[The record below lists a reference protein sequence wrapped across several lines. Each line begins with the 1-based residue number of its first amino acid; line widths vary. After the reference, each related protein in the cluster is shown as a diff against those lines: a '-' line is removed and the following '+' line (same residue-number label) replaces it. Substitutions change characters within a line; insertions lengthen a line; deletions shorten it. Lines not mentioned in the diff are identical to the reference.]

1 MLLIFFLYRNMKA
14 SLLMEGFPKLG
25 NVYRYFN
32 KDYVV
37 SMICGSYRYGVRS
50 YLLPL
55 NITKQDYLNGL
66 RLYSYSFVSK
76 NYKFVRRGTNFSN
89 FKYECKKHLKY
100 FIDCLGLHAVLT
112 ETPIEGNI
120 TTVTCITIDKHNICM
135 FSANRDVRYKKVIPN
150 IELVRKALEYN
161 INYII
166 EKGYRR
172 DSDLMSF
179 TLDELIKDCFIY
191 SKMKILDS
199 QKSYIYKYEIYKRLI
214 EQL

>member
-1 MLLIFFLYRNMKA
+1 MKA
-14 SLLMEGFPKLG
+14 SLLMKGFPKLG

-37 SMICGSYRYGVRS
+37 SMIYGSYRDGVRS
-50 YLLPL
+50 YLFPL

-66 RLYSYSFVSK
+66 HLYPINSSDDYR
-76 NYKFVRRGTNFSN
+76 FVRRETNFN
-89 FKYECKKHLKY
+89 KVKFECTRNLKY
-100 FIDCLGLHAVLT
+100 FIDFGGLYAVLK
-112 ETPIEGNI
+112 EKPIEGNI

-135 FSANRDVRYKKVIPN
+135 FSANRDVMCKKAIPN

-172 DSDLMSF
+172 DSDLMSL
-179 TLDELIKDCFIY
+179 TLDELIKDY
-191 SKMKILDS
+191 SKMKILDT
-199 QKSYIYKYEIYKRLI
+199 QRSYIYKYEIYKRLI

>member
-1 MLLIFFLYRNMKA
+1 MNHT
-14 SLLMEGFPKLG
+14 LLMKGFPKLG
-25 NVYRYFN
+25 NVYRFFDQ
-32 KDYVV
+32 DYIV

-50 YLLPL
+50 YLFPL

-66 RLYSYSFVSK
+66 RLYTINSSDEYSFVTRK
-76 NYKFVRRGTNFSN
+76 KIFNEVKC
-89 FKYECKKHLKY
+89 ECTRNLKY
-100 FIDCLGLHAVLT
+100 FIDCGGLYAILN
-112 ETPIEGNI
+112 EKPIEGNI
-120 TTVTCITIDKHNICM
+120 TTLTCIMIDKHHIRM
-135 FSANRDVRYKKVIPN
+135 FSTNRDVRCKKVIPN

-172 DSDLMSF
+172 DSDLMSL
-179 TLDELIKDCFIY
+179 TLDDLIKDFFIY
-191 SKMKILDS
+191 SKMKISDT

>member
-1 MLLIFFLYRNMKA
+1 MK
-14 SLLMEGFPKLG
+14 GFPKLG
-25 NVYRYFN
+25 NVYRYFD

-37 SMICGSYRYGVRS
+37 SMICGSYRDGVRS

-66 RLYSYSFVSK
+66 RLYSINSSDDYR
-76 NYKFVRRGTNFSN
+76 FVRRKTNFSN
-89 FKYECKKHLKY
+89 FKCECKKHLKY
-100 FIDCLGLHAVLT
+100 FIDYLGLHAVLT

-120 TTVTCITIDKHNICM
+120 TTVTCITIDRHNICM
-135 FSANRDVRYKKVIPN
+135 FSANRDVRYKKLIPN
-150 IELVRKALEYN
+150 IEIVRKALEYN

-172 DSDLMSF
+172 DSYLMSF

-191 SKMKILDS
+191 SKLKILDS
-199 QKSYIYKYEIYKRLI
+199 QKGYIYKYEIYKRLI

>member
-1 MLLIFFLYRNMKA
+1 MKA
-14 SLLMEGFPKLG
+14 SLLMKGFPKLG

-37 SMICGSYRYGVRS
+37 SMIYGSYRDGVRC
-50 YLLPL
+50 LCFPV

-66 RLYSYSFVSK
+66 HLYAINSSDDYSFV
-76 NYKFVRRGTNFSN
+76 RRETNFN
-89 FKYECKKHLKY
+89 KVKCECTRNLKY
-100 FIDCLGLHAVLT
+100 FIDFGGLYAILK
-112 ETPIEGNI
+112 EKPIEGNI

-135 FSANRDVRYKKVIPN
+135 FSANRDVRCKKAIPN

-172 DSDLMSF
+172 DSDLMSL
-179 TLDELIKDCFIY
+179 TLDDLIKDFFIY
-191 SKMKILDS
+191 SKMKISDP
-199 QKSYIYKYEIYKRLI
+199 QRSYVYKYEIYKRLI

>member
-1 MLLIFFLYRNMKA
+1 MKA
-14 SLLMEGFPKLG
+14 SLLMKGFPKLG

-37 SMICGSYRYGVRS
+37 SMIYGSYRDGVRS
-50 YLLPL
+50 YLFPL

-66 RLYSYSFVSK
+66 HLYPINSSDDYR
-76 NYKFVRRGTNFSN
+76 FVRRETNFN
-89 FKYECKKHLKY
+89 KVKFECIRNLKY
-100 FIDCLGLHAVLT
+100 FIDFGGLYAILN
-112 ETPIEGNI
+112 EKPIEGNI

-135 FSANRDVRYKKVIPN
+135 FSANRDVMCKKAIPN

-172 DSDLMSF
+172 DSDLMSL
-179 TLDELIKDCFIY
+179 TLDELIEDY

-199 QKSYIYKYEIYKRLI
+199 QRSYIYKYEIYKRLI

>member
-1 MLLIFFLYRNMKA
+1 MNHTLLIK
-14 SLLMEGFPKLG
+14 GFPKLG
-25 NVYRYFN
+25 NVYRFYD
-32 KDYVV
+32 KDYIV

-50 YLLPL
+50 YFLPL

-66 RLYSYSFVSK
+66 RLYAINSSDDYR
-76 NYKFVRRGTNFSN
+76 FVRRETNFSN
-89 FKYECKKHLKY
+89 FKCECEKHLKY
-100 FIDCLGLHAVLT
+100 FIDCLGLHAVLM
-112 ETPIEGNI
+112 EKPIEGNL

-150 IELVRKALEYN
+150 IEIVRKALEYN

-179 TLDELIKDCFIY
+179 TLDELIKDYFIY
-191 SKMKILDS
+191 SKMKVLDS
-199 QKSYIYKYEIYKRLI
+199 QKSYTYKYEIYKRLI

>member
-1 MLLIFFLYRNMKA
+1 MNHTLLIK
-14 SLLMEGFPKLG
+14 GFPKLG
-25 NVYRYFN
+25 NVYKFYD
-32 KDYVV
+32 KDYIV

-50 YLLPL
+50 YLFPL

-66 RLYSYSFVSK
+66 HLYAINSSDDYR
-76 NYKFVRRGTNFSN
+76 FVRRETNFN
-89 FKYECKKHLKY
+89 KVKCECTRNLKY
-100 FIDCLGLHAVLT
+100 FIDFGGLYAILK
-112 ETPIEGNI
+112 EKPIEGNL

-150 IELVRKALEYN
+150 IEIVRKALECN

-172 DSDLMSF
+172 DSDLMSL
-179 TLDELIKDCFIY
+179 TLDDLIKDYFIY
-191 SKMKILDS
+191 SKMKISDS

>member
-1 MLLIFFLYRNMKA
+1 MKA
-14 SLLMEGFPKLG
+14 SLLMKGFPKLG
-25 NVYRYFN
+25 NVYRCFT

-66 RLYSYSFVSK
+66 RLYSINSSDDYR
-76 NYKFVRRGTNFSN
+76 FVRRGTNFSN
-89 FKYECKKHLKY
+89 FKCECKKHLKY
-100 FIDCLGLHAVLT
+100 FIDYLGLHAVLT

-120 TTVTCITIDKHNICM
+120 TTVTCITIDRHNICM
-135 FSANRDVRYKKVIPN
+135 FSANRDVRYKKLIPN
-150 IELVRKALEYN
+150 IEIVRKALEYN

>member
-1 MLLIFFLYRNMKA
+1 M
-14 SLLMEGFPKLG
+14 
-25 NVYRYFN
+25 
-32 KDYVV
+32 
-37 SMICGSYRYGVRS
+37 
-50 YLLPL
+50 
-55 NITKQDYLNGL
+55 
-66 RLYSYSFVSK
+66 RLYSINSSDDYR
-76 NYKFVRRGTNFSN
+76 FVRRGTNFSN
-89 FKYECKKHLKY
+89 FKCECKKHLKY
-100 FIDCLGLHAVLT
+100 FIDYLGLHAVLT

-120 TTVTCITIDKHNICM
+120 TTVTCITIDRHNICM

-150 IELVRKALEYN
+150 IEIVRKALEYN

>member
-1 MLLIFFLYRNMKA
+1 MKA
-14 SLLMEGFPKLG
+14 SLLMKGFPKLG
-25 NVYRYFN
+25 NVYRCLT

-37 SMICGSYRYGVRS
+37 SMIYGSYRDGVRS

-66 RLYSYSFVSK
+66 RLYSINSSDDYR
-76 NYKFVRRGTNFSN
+76 FVRRGTNFSN
-89 FKYECKKHLKY
+89 FKCECKKHLKY
-100 FIDCLGLHAVLT
+100 FIDYLGLHAVLT

-120 TTVTCITIDKHNICM
+120 TTVTCITIDRHNICM

>member
-1 MLLIFFLYRNMKA
+1 MNHT
-14 SLLMEGFPKLG
+14 LLMKGFPKLG
-25 NVYRYFN
+25 NVYRFYDQ
-32 KDYVV
+32 DYIV

-50 YLLPL
+50 YLFPL

-66 RLYSYSFVSK
+66 HLYAINSSDDYR
-76 NYKFVRRGTNFSN
+76 FVRRETNFN
-89 FKYECKKHLKY
+89 KVKCECTRNLKY
-100 FIDCLGLHAVLT
+100 FIDFGGLYAILK
-112 ETPIEGNI
+112 EKPIEGNL

-150 IELVRKALEYN
+150 IEIVRKALECN

-172 DSDLMSF
+172 DSDLMSL
-179 TLDELIKDCFIY
+179 TLDDLIKDYFIY
-191 SKMKILDS
+191 SKMKISDS

>member
-1 MLLIFFLYRNMKA
+1 MKA
-14 SLLMEGFPKLG
+14 SLLMKGFPKLG

-37 SMICGSYRYGVRS
+37 SMIYGSYRDGVRS
-50 YLLPL
+50 YLFPL

-66 RLYSYSFVSK
+66 HLYPINSSDDYR
-76 NYKFVRRGTNFSN
+76 FVRRETNFN
-89 FKYECKKHLKY
+89 KVKFECTRNLKY
-100 FIDCLGLHAVLT
+100 FIDCGGLYAILN
-112 ETPIEGNI
+112 EKPIEGNI
-120 TTVTCITIDKHNICM
+120 TKFTCIMIDKHHIRM
-135 FSANRDVRYKKVIPN
+135 FSTIRDVRCKKAIPN
-150 IELVRKALEYN
+150 IELVKKALECN

-172 DSDLMSF
+172 DSDLMRL
-179 TLDELIKDCFIY
+179 TLDDLIKDYFIY
-191 SKMKILDS
+191 SKMKISDP

>member
-1 MLLIFFLYRNMKA
+1 MNNT
-14 SLLMEGFPKLG
+14 LLMKGFPKLG
-25 NVYRYFN
+25 NVYRFFDQ
-32 KDYVV
+32 DYIV

-50 YLLPL
+50 YLFPL

-66 RLYSYSFVSK
+66 RLYNINSSDEYSFVTRK
-76 NYKFVRRGTNFSN
+76 KIFNEVKC
-89 FKYECKKHLKY
+89 ECTRNLKY
-100 FIDCLGLHAVLT
+100 FIDCGGLYAILN
-112 ETPIEGNI
+112 EKPIEGNI
-120 TTVTCITIDKHNICM
+120 TTVTCIMIDKHHIRM
-135 FSANRDVRYKKVIPN
+135 FSTNRDVRCKKVIPN
-150 IELVRKALEYN
+150 IELVRKALECN

-172 DSDLMSF
+172 DNDLMSL
-179 TLDELIKDCFIY
+179 TLDELILNYFIY

>member
-1 MLLIFFLYRNMKA
+1 MKA
-14 SLLMEGFPKLG
+14 SLLMKGFPKLG

-37 SMICGSYRYGVRS
+37 SMIYGSYRDGVRS
-50 YLLPL
+50 YLFPL

-66 RLYSYSFVSK
+66 HLYPINSSDDYR
-76 NYKFVRRGTNFSN
+76 FVRRETNFN
-89 FKYECKKHLKY
+89 KVKFECTRNLKY
-100 FIDCLGLHAVLT
+100 FIDFGGLYAIIN
-112 ETPIEGNI
+112 EKPIEGNI

-135 FSANRDVRYKKVIPN
+135 FSANRDVRCKKVIPN
-150 IELVRKALEYN
+150 IELVKKALECN

-166 EKGYRR
+166 EKGYHR
-172 DSDLMSF
+172 DNYLMSL
-179 TLDELIKDCFIY
+179 TLDELIKDFFIY

-199 QKSYIYKYEIYKRLI
+199 QKGYIYKYEIYKRLI

>member
-1 MLLIFFLYRNMKA
+1 MNHTLLIK
-14 SLLMEGFPKLG
+14 GFPKLG
-25 NVYRYFN
+25 NVYKFYD
-32 KDYVV
+32 KDYIV

-50 YLLPL
+50 YLFPL

-66 RLYSYSFVSK
+66 HLYAINSSDDYR
-76 NYKFVRRGTNFSN
+76 FVRRETNFN
-89 FKYECKKHLKY
+89 KVKCECTRNLKY
-100 FIDCLGLHAVLT
+100 FIDFGGLYAILK
-112 ETPIEGNI
+112 EKPIEGNL
-120 TTVTCITIDKHNICM
+120 TTVTCIAIDKHNICM

-150 IELVRKALEYN
+150 IEIVRKALECN

-172 DSDLMSF
+172 DSDLMSL
-179 TLDELIKDCFIY
+179 TLDDLIKDYFIY
-191 SKMKILDS
+191 SKMKISDS

>member
-1 MLLIFFLYRNMKA
+1 MTA
-14 SLLMEGFPKLG
+14 SLLMKGFPKLG

-37 SMICGSYRYGVRS
+37 SMIYGSYRDGVRS
-50 YLLPL
+50 YLFPL

-66 RLYSYSFVSK
+66 HLYPINSSDDYR
-76 NYKFVRRGTNFSN
+76 FVRRETNFN
-89 FKYECKKHLKY
+89 KVKFECTRNLKY
-100 FIDCLGLHAVLT
+100 FIDFGGLYAVLK
-112 ETPIEGNI
+112 EKPIEGNI

-135 FSANRDVRYKKVIPN
+135 FSANRDVMCKKAIPN

-172 DSDLMSF
+172 DSDLMSL
-179 TLDELIKDCFIY
+179 TLDELIKDY
-191 SKMKILDS
+191 SKMKILDT
-199 QKSYIYKYEIYKRLI
+199 QRSYIYKYEIYKRLI